1 MNNLTNT
8 IKNLTSKHFK
18 NPKLVPMK
26 ILSTKIKT
34 LAAILLLA
42 GGMKAQDVHFSQYTM
57 APLLLNPALAG
68 LNQCDYR
75 VSTNFR
81 TQWTNINGLNTYST
95 VAGTADM
102 TVGKI
107 TRYNSFAGAG
117 ISFFYDQ
124 AGDLK
129 FNTSRVDLNAAY
141 HFMLNRK
148 GTMSISA
155 GLQGSFNY
163 RGIDASKATFDSQ
176 WDNSTGS
183 VNTNI
188 QGETFGRTRIIF
200 GDAGFGLFFSAL
212 TKKDHNIYLGLSV
225 THLNQPKISFY
236 PNTTDASNVN
246 ERLYMKFSVHGGA
259 QLYITRKLA
268 ITPHF
273 MALVQGPSQQYNI
286 GANVKMKL
294 SNIPSDQTA
303 IYFGAQYRGLFYT
316 KGGPV
321 DAVIVSTRADYKGFT
336 FGFSY
341 DINVSKLLPATGS
354 VGGPELVLMY
364 QGCFRKK
371 PRPGHCPAL

>member
-1 MNNLTNT
+1 MNNLKNI

-34 LAAILLLA
+34 LATILLLA

-107 TRYNSFAGAG
+107 TKYNSFAGAG